1 MPVLDYFV
9 NNLVMLFELVGLFII
24 LFISAHVSK
33 QVKLYTRITILLLFI
48 SMLVTATE
56 NWLGSRDTYT
66 VWRPILTSFKYTFYP
81 LILLSVI
88 LMVSQFM
95 APIPLKWFLP
105 ALIPV
110 VVALPIYLSSQW
122 TGLVFKYATDT
133 NSWGGGPLRLLPY
146 IIFVFYLVIFLAQNI
161 VYLRYYSTRN
171 RIIALYIALGYL
183 AIVVTYFIIEKTE
196 DFNPLFTTSV
206 LFYFLFIYIHLA
218 SIDPLT
224 GLKNRQSYYQDMD
237 EFKHKITFISSIDMN
252 DLKLIND
259 NEGHAAGDEAI
270 KTIAKIL
277 KNNVGLRA
285 NCYRVGGD
293 EFMIFFFYNSENE
306 VKKRIASMR
315 EEIEKANYSCAF
327 GYAKRNPKLTMEENI
342 QISDQKMYENKAE
355 MKVAKKKDKK

>member
-146 IIFVFYLVIFLAQNI
+146 IIFVFYLVIFLA
-161 VYLRYYSTRN
+161 
-171 RIIALYIALGYL
+171 LGSL